1 MALPPGSE
9 APDAL
14 LTEGDSRTAVA
25 LSDYMGE
32 RPLVLLFFPL
42 AFSSTCTEE
51 MCAVAE
57 DYNAYLEMGAQVIGI
72 SVDSPY
78 ANARF
83 AAETGVPFPILS
95 DFNRTASRAY
105 GVLRDT
111 LGHLE
116 GVSERAAF
124 VIDAGG
130 TIVYA
135 WVGEHPGVF
144 PPLAELKTAVAGV
157 R

>member
-1 MALPPGSE
+1 MALTPGTR
-9 APDAL
+9 APDAV
-14 LTEGDSRTAVA
+14 LTRDNARTRVS
-25 LSDYMGE
+25 LSEYLGE

-42 AFSSTCTEE
+42 AFSSTCAEE

-57 DYNAYLEMGAQVIGI
+57 DYEAYQRLGARVLGI

-83 AAETGVPFPILS
+83 AQETGAPFPILS
-95 DFNRTASRAY
+95 DFNRTAARAY
-105 GVLRDT
+105 GVLRESF
-111 LGHLE
+111 GYLE

-124 VIDAGG
+124 VVGGDGIID
-130 TIVYA
+130 YA
-135 WVGEHPGVF
+135 WVGEPGDL
-144 PPLAELKTAVAGV
+144 PPLHEIKAALGD